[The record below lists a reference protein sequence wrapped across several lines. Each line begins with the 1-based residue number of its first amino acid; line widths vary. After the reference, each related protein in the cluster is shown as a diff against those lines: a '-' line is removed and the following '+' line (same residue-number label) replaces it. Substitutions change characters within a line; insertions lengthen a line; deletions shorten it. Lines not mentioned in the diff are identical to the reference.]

1 MDPRSWIVGK
11 HDHNHFHCLLLLT
24 LASKYTNSLEILRKN
39 NPRIPSIQRFY
50 TYYYWWLVQEI
61 LGTSIRRRVYLQISV
76 LTVRRELFAH
86 CPGLWVTT
94 VATLHSLHSA
104 RWRRRAKHE
113 FKYVC
118 SVVWEGSRVSGSM
131 ACWSS
136 ADTSQSC
143 PPVCWL
149 PATQGEVATKFVVIF
164 TTSMNLYLHMC
175 FFLVK
180 RAY

>member
-104 RWRRRAKHE
+104 RWRPRAKHE

-118 SVVWEGSRVSGSM
+118 SVVWEVSRVWINGLLEL
-131 ACWSS
+131 CWH
-136 ADTSQSC
+136 QS
-143 PPVCWL
+143 VL
-149 PATQGEVATKFVVIF
+149 PACLLTPCYTGRGGNQIRGNIH
-164 TTSMNLYLHMC
+164 N
-175 FFLVK
+175 
-180 RAY
+180 